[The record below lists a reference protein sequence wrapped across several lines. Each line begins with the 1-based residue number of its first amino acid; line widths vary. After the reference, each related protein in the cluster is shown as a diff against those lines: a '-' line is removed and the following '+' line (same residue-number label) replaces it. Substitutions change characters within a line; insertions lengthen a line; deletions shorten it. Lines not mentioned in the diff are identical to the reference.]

1 LYVWGLFCSQRLRFA
16 ARQIRH
22 VAPFACSGPQ
32 DSASPLS
39 PICLPSSSSKQPP
52 SPPTPF
58 TSPPALL
65 RSLETSKL
73 SGFFKLRPLCFRR
86 RPQEKSS
93 FRDLGAKVFV
103 IVSSKSETPAFQP
116 ARGVVQRKTQWALGR
131 APCQCWPRP
140 RPEPAP
146 SEKQCPDTAP
156 PPAPF
161 IPGAS
166 LLFLPTIPRSDAHKH
181 GDQKH
186 GRVHGPRRKN
196 FAAG

>member
-1 LYVWGLFCSQRLRFA
+1 MSGDSFVANGSALPPAKSGTSRPSRAPALRTLPRRLVRFA
-16 ARQIRH
+16 
-22 VAPFACSGPQ
+22 
-32 DSASPLS
+32 
-39 PICLPSSSSKQPP
+39 
-52 SPPTPF
+52 SPPRLPNNL
-58 TSPPALL
+58 PPHLRPSL
-65 RSLETSKL
+65 HLPRSLETSKL